1 MVTIGFVF
9 WLFVVLGAISGT
21 LRGWAKELL
30 VSFSVILAIF
40 IITVLEAY
48 IGFIKDFYE
57 SGGPSAI
64 FWTRFI
70 IILLLSFFGFQTPNI
85 KLLAKGAVRD
95 KLQDSLL
102 GFVLGAVN
110 GYLIIGSIWAYMHDA
125 GYPFSFV
132 LSPDDPQVQSM
143 MNPAALETTLQLIK
157 YLPPVWLTA
166 PGIYFAVA
174 VAFTFIV
181 IVFI

>member
-1 MVTIGFVF
+1 MVSIGFVF
-9 WLFVVLGAISGT
+9 WTFVVLGAIIGT
-21 LRGWAKELL
+21 MRGWAKELL
-30 VSFSVILAIF
+30 VTFSVVLAIF
-40 IITVLEAY
+40 IITVLETY
-48 IGFIKDFYE
+48 IGFIAGFYE
-57 SGGPSAI
+57 SGGPSTI
-64 FWTRFI
+64 FWTRCI
-70 IILLLSFFGFQTPNI
+70 IILLLAFFGYQTPNL

-102 GFVLGAVN
+102 GFVLGGIN
-110 GYLIIGSIWAYMHDA
+110 GYLIIGSIWAYMHWTN
-125 GYPFSFV
+125 YPFSFV
-132 LSPDDPQVQSM
+132 LSPESLEVQGVLS
-143 MNPAALETTLQLIK
+143 PSALDGTIQLIK

>member
-1 MVTIGFVF
+1 MISIGFVF
-9 WLFVVLGAISGT
+9 WMFVVLGAIIGT

-40 IITVLEAY
+40 IITVLETY
-48 IGFIKDFYE
+48 IGFIAGFYE
-57 SGGPSAI
+57 TGGPVTI
-64 FWTRFI
+64 FWTRTT
-70 IILLLSFFGFQTPNI
+70 IILLMAFFGYQTPNI

-102 GFVLGAVN
+102 GFVLGGIN
-110 GYLIIGSIWAYMHDA
+110 GYLIIGSIWAYMHWTN
-125 GYPFSFV
+125 YPFSFV
-132 LSPDDPQVQSM
+132 ISPESPQVQSVLD
-143 MNPAALETTLQLIK
+143 PTAVESTLQLIK

-174 VAFTFIV
+174 VAFTFVV